1 MIGTLFGSSCGR
13 QPLVIGGMHRSGTS
27 LTASLFAHAGLHV
40 GDDLLGSHNGNS
52 LGHYED
58 IGFLRFHE
66 RALVALGLG
75 SEGYTTRSC
84 PVATPQLQRTARR
97 LVAQR
102 LASRRPWGWKEPR
115 TVLFLDFWRQLLPEA
130 RYLFVFRSPW
140 EVADS
145 LYRRGDP
152 LFAADPVFALH
163 VWQGYNRL
171 IVDFMRAHPA
181 CCLLVEIGQVID
193 DPAAVFAAVESRF
206 DLPLGD
212 VRPLYREEHFVRG
225 ARGAEAALVRAVLP
239 EACELYMEMRRIA
252 GSTSALPV
260 AVRIHGADGDAEE
273 DVRVW
278 ARRSRAA
285 ALVRPRSAAA

>member
-1 MIGTLFGSSCGR
+1 MPALPHS
-13 QPLVIGGMHRSGTS
+13 PALVIGGMHRSGTS
-27 LTASLFAHAGLHV
+27 LLASLVHGAGMPM
-40 GDDLLGSHNGNS
+40 GQRLLAAGNGNVA
-52 LGHYED
+52 GHYED
-58 IGFLRFHE
+58 LDFVELHE
-66 RALVALGLG
+66 RILVGNGLG
-75 SEGYTTRSC
+75 SEGFTADRLPTIPDRARHEALAL
-84 PVATPQLQRTARR
+84 VAARR
-97 LVAQR
+97 GLGT
-102 LASRRPWGWKEPR
+102 PWGWKDPR
-115 TVLFLDFWRQLLPEA
+115 TVLLLDDWAEMVPEA
-130 RYLFVFRSPW
+130 RFILVFRAPW

-260 AVRIHGADGDAEE
+260 AVGIHRVDGDAEE

-278 ARRSRAA
+278 ARRSRVA

>member
-1 MIGTLFGSSCGR
+1 MVGPELAWR
-13 QPLVIGGMHRSGTS
+13 PLVIGGMHRSGSS
-27 LTASLFAHAGLHV
+27 LTASLLARAGLAV
-40 GDDLLGSHNGNS
+40 GD
-52 LGHYED
+52 
-58 IGFLRFHE
+58 R
-66 RALVALGLG
+66 
-75 SEGYTTRSC
+75 
-84 PVATPQLQRTARR
+84 
-97 LVAQR
+97 
-102 LASRRPWGWKEPR
+102 
-115 TVLFLDFWRQLLPEA
+115 
-130 RYLFVFRSPW
+130 LFV
-140 EVADS
+140 
-145 LYRRGDP
+145 
-152 LFAADPVFALH
+152 ADPVFALH

-181 CCLLVEIGQVID
+181 RCLLVEIGQVID

-252 GSTSALPV
+252 GSTAALPV